1 MIISRRELEVLKL
14 IAYEHTSQEIAQLL
28 FISTHTV
35 DTHRKAMMLKL
46 NVKNTAGLIR
56 KSFEEGFLTIHAG
69 HSSGPIHESQYLPA
83 Y

>member
-1 MIISRRELEVLKL
+1 MIISRRELEVLHL
-14 IAYEHTSQEIAQLL
+14 IADEHTSQEIGQLL

-35 DTHRKAMMLKL
+35 DTHRKAMMYKL

-56 KSFEEGFLTIHAG
+56 KSFEEGFLKIHNRT
-69 HSSGPIHESQYLPA
+69 SPTPIQASQYIPA